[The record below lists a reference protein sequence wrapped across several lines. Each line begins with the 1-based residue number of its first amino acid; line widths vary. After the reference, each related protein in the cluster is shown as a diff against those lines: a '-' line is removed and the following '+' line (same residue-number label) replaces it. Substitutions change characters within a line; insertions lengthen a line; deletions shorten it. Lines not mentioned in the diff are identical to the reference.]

1 VRISWLGDAAL
12 VVHVASTADAGA
24 VATIDLV
31 RLTVDRLRAAALP
44 GVVDVA
50 AGSGTVTLFL
60 DPAVT
65 SAAALGPVVESLV
78 GSLLPAASTGTLVP
92 PRSVSLPVCYG
103 GAHGPDL
110 AAVATHTRLTAEEVV
125 RRHAAATYRV
135 AMIGFLPGFPYLVG
149 LPAELATPRLPVPRQ
164 AVPAGAVGIA
174 GDRTGVY
181 PLASPGGWQIIGR
194 TPRALFRPHADPPV
208 LLAAGDV
215 VRFFPV
221 DAATFARLAA
231 GEAGEAREAGEM
243 AG

>member
-1 VRISWLGDAAL
+1 VRISSLGDAAL
-12 VVHVASTADAGA
+12 VIHVASTADAGT

-65 SAAALGPVVESLV
+65 SATALGPVVESIIGALV
-78 GSLLPAASTGTLVP
+78 AEAATGTPPP
-92 PRSVSLPVCYG
+92 PRTVSLPVCYG

-149 LPAELATPRLPVPRQ
+149 LPAELATPRLAVPRQ
-164 AVPAGAVGIA
+164 AVPPGAIGIA

-194 TPRALFRPHADPPV
+194 TPRTLFRPHADPPG

-215 VRFFPV
+215 VRFVPV

-231 GEAGEAREAGEM
+231 EAAGEM